1 MNDRTIFYYKKSMS
15 ALEFDKV
22 KETLASFAAIH
33 KTQEMIGQIVPL
45 YDRGCVVR
53 MQREVTQA
61 KNMLSLNRR
70 VPLGNLSD
78 DIDLNISRAVKGITL
93 NVNDFMAISR
103 LMRMSVRMYDYRKD
117 SNAQTDTLEILFER
131 MFTDKALPEKIDR
144 IFPDGE
150 HVADDASPA
159 LLSIRRSIIRE
170 SQKIKESLDKY
181 IRSADVS
188 PYLQDSLVT
197 IRYDRFVIPVKAE
210 SRGSYK
216 GLVHDTSNSGSTLFV
231 EPLFVIEAN
240 NNIQR
245 LENEEK
251 REIERI
257 LSELTEEVAVYAP
270 VLTVAYRSLL
280 TLDYIF
286 AKARYS
292 YEYDMC
298 EPYIAEKKLVEIKHA
313 RHPLI
318 SKDIMVP
325 LDISMD
331 SDTDTI
337 IVTGPNTGG
346 KTVFLKTLG
355 LMALMTKAGMHLPCD
370 SAKVFVFDRVY
381 ADIGDEQSIEQSLST
396 FSSHLKNNKNIIS
409 AADSKSLVLFDELGS
424 GTDPSEGAALAIA
437 IIEKVRSNGS
447 FVACTTHYSELKT
460 FALEQAGIK
469 NASFEFDLETL
480 SPTYRLNVGIP
491 GKSYAFEISKH
502 LGLQDDVIAN
512 AKSHIS
518 QEVKRF
524 DRVVDELLREKGE
537 YERLKRE
544 LAEQKAEAGRA
555 RLNLKK
561 RNSKLEKNAE
571 RELENARMKA
581 RQVIEKARRDAN
593 NMLEELKKQRS
604 EMDKQSF
611 QRIRS
616 AVRSSI
622 NKLDAGDIPLEAKPQ
637 DGKPLGKRAAVGM
650 TVFVPKLSKSG
661 EIVSISGDNARVNC
675 GGLSISCKI
684 NELYTRESTADKK
697 PDKPKPQGTAKLVR
711 SERQDTGM
719 ELDIRGE
726 TVMDALDAI
735 DRFIDRAVLDRMGS
749 VTIIHGKGTGAL
761 RAGVH
766 SHLKGHRQVKGFH
779 LGAYGEGD
787 SGVTVVELK

>member
-22 KETLASFAAIH
+22 KENLASFAAIH
-33 KTQEMIGQIVPL
+33 KTQEMIRKIIPL
-45 YDRGCVVR
+45 YDRGCVIR

-78 DIDLNISRAVKGITL
+78 DIELNISRAVKGITL

-103 LMRMSVRMYDYRKD
+103 LMRISVRMYDYRKD
-117 SNAQTDTLEILFER
+117 SNAQTDTLEILFDR
-131 MFTDKALPEKIDR
+131 MFTDKELPEKIDR

-197 IRYDRFVIPVKAE
+197 IRYDRFVIPVRAD
-210 SRGSYK
+210 SRGHIK

-280 TLDYIF
+280 SLDYIF

-292 YEYDMC
+292 YENDMC
-298 EPYIAEKKLVEIKHA
+298 EPKIAKQKLVKIKHA

-325 LDISMD
+325 LDICMD
-331 SDTDTI
+331 SETDTI

-355 LMALMTKAGMHLPCD
+355 LLALMTKAGMHLPCD
-370 SAKVFVFDRVY
+370 DANMFVFDRVY

-396 FSSHLKNNKNIIS
+396 FSSHLKNNKNIIA
-409 AADSKSLVLFDELGS
+409 AADRNCLVLFDELGS

-437 IIEKVRSNGS
+437 IIEKVRSSGS
-447 FVACTTHYSELKT
+447 LVACTTHYSELKT
-460 FALEQAGIK
+460 FALEQTGIK

-512 AKSHIS
+512 AKSHVS
-518 QEVKRF
+518 REVERF
-524 DRVVDELLREKGE
+524 DRVVDELLHEKGE

-544 LAEQKAEAGRA
+544 LAKQKAEAEELRI
-555 RLNLKK
+555 KFEEK
-561 RNSKLEKNAE
+561 NSKLEKNAE
-571 RELENARMKA
+571 QELENARMKA

-593 NMLEELKKQRS
+593 NMLEELKKQKN
-604 EMDKQSF
+604 EMEKQSY

-622 NKLDAGDIPLEAKPQ
+622 NRLDSVDIPLETKPPN
-637 DGKPLGKRAAVGM
+637 GELIGNRAFVGM
-650 TVFVPKLSKSG
+650 TVFVPKLSKAG
-661 EIVSISGDNARVNC
+661 EILSISAENARVNC
-675 GGLSISCKI
+675 GGLVISCKTD
-684 NELYTRESTADKK
+684 ELYTY
-697 PDKPKPQGTAKLVR
+697 DKPEEKPSKPKLQGTAKLVR
-711 SERQDTGM
+711 SDRSDTGM

-726 TVMDALDAI
+726 TVMDALEAI

>member
-1 MNDRTIFYYKKSMS
+1 MNDRTVFYYKKSLS

-22 KETLASFAAIH
+22 RSELSVYASIDKTKEY
-33 KTQEMIGQIVPL
+33 IGGLVPF
-45 YDRGCVVR
+45 YDSGCVIR

-61 KNMLSLNRR
+61 KNMLALNRR
-70 VPLGNLSD
+70 VPLGNISD
-78 DIDLNISRAVKGITL
+78 DIELNISRAVKGIAL
-93 NVNDFMAISR
+93 NVKDFMALSR
-103 LMRMSVRMYDYRKD
+103 LMSVSVGMYGYRSD
-117 SNAQTDTLEILFER
+117 SNAETDSLDILFDR

-144 IFPDGE
+144 VFPDGE

-159 LLSIRRSIIRE
+159 LLSIRRSIVRE
-170 SQKIKESLDKY
+170 SQKIKDSLEKY
-181 IRSADVS
+181 IRSEEVS
-188 PYLQDSLVT
+188 PFLQDSLIT
-197 IRYDRFVIPVKAE
+197 IRYDRFVIPVKAD
-210 SRGSYK
+210 SRGHIK

-257 LSELTEEVAVYAP
+257 LSELTNEVAVYAP
-270 VLTVAYRSLL
+270 SLMTAYRSLVS
-280 TLDYIF
+280 LDYIF

-292 YEYDMC
+292 YEKDMC
-298 EPYIAEKKLVEIKHA
+298 EPKISGNKTVNIKNA

-325 LDISMD
+325 LAISLD
-331 SDTDTI
+331 SDTDTV

-370 SAKVFVFDRVY
+370 GAEIFVFDRVY

-396 FSSHLKNNKNIIS
+396 FSSHLKNTKNIIN

-437 IIEKVRSNGS
+437 IIEKIRSKGS
-447 FVACTTHYSELKT
+447 FAACTTHYSELKT
-460 FALEQAGIK
+460 FALEEEGIK
-469 NASFEFDLETL
+469 NASFEFDLNTL
-480 SPTYRLNVGIP
+480 SPTYRLNIGLP

-502 LGLQDDVIAN
+502 LGLQEDVIAN
-512 AKSHIS
+512 AKSHVS
-518 QEVKRF
+518 SEVKRF

-537 YERLKRE
+537 YEQLKRE
-544 LAEQKAEAGRA
+544 LTAQKSELTEQKRKYEEKSR
-555 RLNLKK
+555 
-561 RNSKLEKNAE
+561 KLDKNAE
-571 RELENARMKA
+571 HELENARMKA
-581 RQVIEKARRDAN
+581 RQVVEKARRDAS
-593 NMLEELKKQRS
+593 NMLEELKKQRN
-604 EMDKQSF
+604 EMDKLSY

-616 AVRSSI
+616 AIRSGM
-622 NKLDAGDIPLEAKPQ
+622 NKLEVEDAVSVIKPAA
-637 DGKPLGKRAAVGM
+637 GEPLGKKAAVGM
-650 TVFVPKLSKSG
+650 TVLVPRLSKTG
-661 EIVSISGDNARVNC
+661 EIISVSGDNVRVNC
-675 GGLSISCKI
+675 GGLAISCKA
-684 NELYTRESTADKK
+684 NELYIH
-697 PDKPKPQGTAKLVR
+697 DKPQETAKPQNKSTAKLVR
-711 SERQDTGM
+711 SDRTDTGM

-726 TVMDALDAI
+726 TVMDALEAI

-787 SGVTVVELK
+787 SGVTVIELK

>member
-1 MNDRTIFYYKKSMS
+1 MNDRTIFYYKKSLS

-22 KETLASFAAIH
+22 REALASFASID
-33 KTQEMIGQIVPL
+33 KTKELIRGIVPL
-45 YDRGCVVR
+45 YDSGCVKR

-61 KNMLSLNRR
+61 KNMLVLNRR
-70 VPLGNLSD
+70 VPLNNLSD
-78 DIDLNISRAVKGITL
+78 DIDLNISRAVKGISL
-93 NVNDFMAISR
+93 NVSDFIALSR
-103 LMRMSVRMYDYRKD
+103 LMRLSVRMYDYRSD
-117 SNAQTDTLEILFER
+117 SNTETDSLDILFDR
-131 MFTDKALPEKIDR
+131 MFTDKSLPEKIDR

-150 HVADDASPA
+150 HVADDASPT
-159 LLSIRRSIIRE
+159 LQSIRRSIIRE
-170 SQKIKESLDKY
+170 SQKIKDSLDKY
-181 IRSADVS
+181 IRNSEVS
-188 PYLQDSLVT
+188 PYLQDALVT
-197 IRYDRFVIPVKAE
+197 IRYDRFVIPVKAD
-210 SRGSYK
+210 SRGHIK

-270 VLTVAYRSLL
+270 VLLEAYRSLIS
-280 TLDYIF
+280 LDYIF

-292 YEYDMC
+292 YENDMC
-298 EPYIAEKKLVEIKHA
+298 EPKISNSRVIDIKRA

-318 SKDIMVP
+318 SKDVMVP
-325 LDISMD
+325 LDINMD
-331 SDTDTI
+331 SKTDTI

-355 LMALMTKAGMHLPCD
+355 LMALMAKTGMHLPCD
-370 SAKVFVFDRVY
+370 SAEIFIFDRVY

-396 FSSHLKNNKNIIS
+396 FSSHLKNTKNII
-409 AADSKSLVLFDELGS
+409 AASNSESLVLFDELGS
-424 GTDPSEGAALAIA
+424 GTDPVEGAALAIA
-437 IIEKVRSNGS
+437 VIEKVRSQGS
-447 FVACTTHYSELKT
+447 FAACTTHYSELKT
-460 FALEQAGIK
+460 FALETEGIK
-469 NASFEFDLETL
+469 NASFEFDLDTL
-480 SPTYRLNVGIP
+480 SPTYRLSIGIP

-512 AKSHIS
+512 AKSHVS
-518 QEVKRF
+518 KEVKRF
-524 DRVVDELLREKGE
+524 DRVIDDLLREKGE
-537 YERLKRE
+537 FERQKRE
-544 LAEQKAEAGRA
+544 LAEKNIQAAQAK
-555 RLNLKK
+555 LKFEEK
-561 RNSKLEKNAE
+561 RDKLEKNAE
-571 RELENARMKA
+571 HELENARMKA
-581 RQVIEKARRDAN
+581 RQVVEKARRDAN
-593 NMLEELKKQRS
+593 NMLEELKKQKS
-604 EMDKQSF
+604 EMDKQSY

-616 AVRSSI
+616 AIRTGI
-622 NKLDAGDIPLEAKPQ
+622 NKLDVEEAPVSKKPSE
-637 DGKPLGKRAAVGM
+637 GTALGKNAAVGM
-650 TVFVPKLSKSG
+650 TVFVPKLSKAG
-661 EIVSISGDNARVNC
+661 EILSISGVNARVNC
-675 GGLSISCKI
+675 KGLVISCKTD
-684 NELYTRESTADKK
+684 ELYAHKESEVKT
-697 PDKPKPQGTAKLVR
+697 KPQQKSTAKLVR
-711 SERQDTGM
+711 SDRTDTGM

>member
-1 MNDRTIFYYKKSMS
+1 M
-15 ALEFDKV
+15 
-22 KETLASFAAIH
+22 
-33 KTQEMIGQIVPL
+33 
-45 YDRGCVVR
+45 
-53 MQREVTQA
+53 
-61 KNMLSLNRR
+61 
-70 VPLGNLSD
+70 
-78 DIDLNISRAVKGITL
+78 
-93 NVNDFMAISR
+93 
-103 LMRMSVRMYDYRKD
+103 
-117 SNAQTDTLEILFER
+117 
-131 MFTDKALPEKIDR
+131 
-144 IFPDGE
+144 
-150 HVADDASPA
+150 
-159 LLSIRRSIIRE
+159 
-170 SQKIKESLDKY
+170 
-181 IRSADVS
+181 
-188 PYLQDSLVT
+188 T

-210 SRGSYK
+210 SRGHIK

-544 LAEQKAEAGRA
+544 LAEQKAEAA
-555 RLNLKK
+555 ELRLKFEEKNSNLKK
-561 RNSKLEKNAE
+561 MRSVN
-571 RELENARMKA
+571 
-581 RQVIEKARRDAN
+581 
-593 NMLEELKKQRS
+593 LK
-604 EMDKQSF
+604 M
-611 QRIRS
+611 
-616 AVRSSI
+616 
-622 NKLDAGDIPLEAKPQ
+622 
-637 DGKPLGKRAAVGM
+637 
-650 TVFVPKLSKSG
+650 
-661 EIVSISGDNARVNC
+661 RV
-675 GGLSISCKI
+675 
-684 NELYTRESTADKK
+684 
-697 PDKPKPQGTAKLVR
+697 
-711 SERQDTGM
+711 
-719 ELDIRGE
+719 
-726 TVMDALDAI
+726 
-735 DRFIDRAVLDRMGS
+735 
-749 VTIIHGKGTGAL
+749 
-761 RAGVH
+761 
-766 SHLKGHRQVKGFH
+766 
-779 LGAYGEGD
+779 
-787 SGVTVVELK
+787 